1 VRHRQ
6 SGDEGGG
13 EPEGEPTLPPP
24 GLNSLLQ
31 EWVPIRGRYV
41 IIGGVVEGIGQ
52 IKPVKILEEGTLP
65 KIPGRDSTE
74 YLMRRENPTWDSGT
88 ENPGSIF
95 RPGLPRRRP
104 VPPIPPR

>member
-1 VRHRQ
+1 
-6 SGDEGGG
+6 
-13 EPEGEPTLPPP
+13 
-24 GLNSLLQ
+24 LLTCVLR

-74 YLMRRENPTWDSGT
+74 YLMRRENPTWDSGPVIAGNSGGARFLNFLAYT
-88 ENPGSIF
+88 PTTLGNFPLGSF
-95 RPGLPRRRP
+95 HWSE
-104 VPPIPPR
+104 VPLY